1 MELWGQRL
9 DQPRHSTYPFE
20 WIWPIRLSCSG
31 TATGRETGCVWLIP
45 HHAYWY
51 ISSLQ
56 AHLCAYV
63 CKHRSARLGLH
74 ESRAHFFLEA
84 EMLHHALLIEGRG
97 LVFFRQLVPLHSA
110 QHHTCWDCMKF
121 ELKLKA
127 GRVFFFLM
135 LKPLNINLQCCYFK

>member
-31 TATGRETGCVWLIP
+31 TAAGRETGCVWLIP

-74 ESRAHFFLEA
+74 ESQAHFFLEA
-84 EMLHHALLIEGRG
+84 EMLHHALLIEGR
-97 LVFFRQLVPLHSA
+97 
-110 QHHTCWDCMKF
+110 
-121 ELKLKA
+121 
-127 GRVFFFLM
+127 VFFFFSTAGSS
-135 LKPLNINLQCCYFK
+135 LQCPTPHLLRLYEVWTEA

>member
-31 TATGRETGCVWLIP
+31 TAEGRETGCVWLIP

-63 CKHRSARLGLH
+63 CNHRSARLGLH
-74 ESRAHFFLEA
+74 ESQAHFFLEA
-84 EMLHHALLIEGRG
+84 EMLHHALLIEGSG
-97 LVFFRQLVPLHSA
+97 GVFFDSWFLSTVPNTTLAEIVWSLN
-110 QHHTCWDCMKF
+110 WS
-121 ELKLKA
+121 LKR
-127 GRVFFFLM
+127 GECFFLM
-135 LKPLNINLQCCYFK
+135 LKPSNINLQCCYFK